1 MKTILIMYNWD
12 GVAYT
17 EEIPAPDID
26 TAKELF
32 LQKMLGNN
40 TTEEL
45 NSKKFFIISI
55 RVI

>member
-1 MKTILIMYNWD
+1 MRTILIMYNWD